1 MTKQEVPMAKNDQSH
16 RDQSRKD
23 QDPKKEAQNPRPGKN
38 DLYIEL
44 LGTSFSITAEEE
56 PAYLE
61 AILHNYRMALASIQ
75 ESTGLRDPLKLTIL
89 TGFLLCDKIQR
100 MYLRETPESNP
111 ADTQEAEQ
119 ITLGLINRI
128 NSVLESGR

>member
-1 MTKQEVPMAKNDQSH
+1 MSKNDQSQK
-16 RDQSRKD
+16 DQSRKD
-23 QDPKKEAQNPRPGKN
+23 QTRRKEENPKKSQTVKN

-61 AILHNYRMALASIQ
+61 GILHNYRMALSSIQ
-75 ESTGLRDPLKLTIL
+75 ESTGLRDPLKLAIL

-100 MYLRETPESNP
+100 MYMRE
-111 ADTQEAEQ
+111 AAEQ
-119 ITLGLINRI
+119 ETDSAETQQAERITLELINRI
-128 NSVLESGR
+128 NSVLESDR